1 MDADLRTIAED
12 YVRLWDASAPAG
24 LADSLFHTDVVD
36 HNLQPGQG
44 PGLGGVKQVID
55 LYHEVFPDLTLT
67 CDDIVP
73 ASDKV
78 AVRWTA
84 TGTHEGDQLGVPA
97 THRKVRLTGI
107 DIVRIEDGRIV
118 ERWGEGNGLEMMQ
131 QIAPQ

>member
-1 MDADLRTIAED
+1 MDVDLRRIAED
-12 YVRLWDASAPAG
+12 YVRVWDVSAPDG
-24 LADSLFHTDVVD
+24 LADGLFDQEVVD

-44 PGLGGVKQVID
+44 PGLAGVEQIIG
-55 LYHEVFPDLTLT
+55 LYHAVFPDLTLS
-67 CDDIVP
+67 CDDIV
-73 ASDKV
+73 ASGDKV

-97 THRKVRLTGI
+97 THRQVTLTGI
-107 DIVRIEDGRIV
+107 DIVRIANGRIL

>member
-1 MDADLRTIAED
+1 MDVDLRRIAED
-12 YVRLWDASAPAG
+12 YVRLWDVSAPDG
-24 LADSLFHTDVVD
+24 LAEDLFHPKVVD
-36 HNLQPGQG
+36 HNLQPGQE
-44 PGLGGVKQVID
+44 PGLAGVEQIIG
-55 LYHEVFPDLTLT
+55 LYHAVFPDLTLS

-73 ASDKV
+73 SGDKV

-97 THRKVRLTGI
+97 THRKVTLSGI
-107 DIVRIEDGRIV
+107 DIVRIANGRIV